1 MIIVGFD
8 PGLATLGYGVIRK
21 ELKRKPEMVDYG
33 VVLTPKDKSLPDRL
47 IMIERGVKQIIE
59 KFRPDEI
66 AIEGQVEGEFIFAD
80 SDRKHY
86 MIHYL

>member
-59 KFRPDEI
+59 KFRPEEI
-66 AIEGQVEGEFIFAD
+66 AIEELFFA
-80 SDRKHY
+80 
-86 MIHYL
+86 